1 MTLDSILEILN
12 RQLVRLENHPLSGTE
27 IAILRGIWQEQ
38 TYKEIA
44 QQENYRSDY
53 LTTVVAPEL
62 FGRLCRLTEQRVTKK
77 NCRVLLET
85 YASAQ
90 AEVKNQYPRTEPTM
104 TDPSPDYPEGSIPLK
119 SPYYIP
125 RTAIEA
131 QVYQELNK
139 AGALIR
145 IKAPREMGK
154 TSLLLRLLDCASRQG
169 YRTAYLNLE
178 QTDRVILNDLNR
190 FLRWLSA
197 NTTIQLQ
204 LEPKLNDYWDE
215 DIGSKISCTL
225 YFQGYLLKSI
235 DTPLVLVIDEV
246 NQIFEH
252 PEVAKDV
259 LPLLRSWHEEGKR
272 LPLWQKLRLV
282 VAHSTEIYVPLQLN
296 QSPFNVGLPVQLE
309 GFDLTEVQQ
318 LARQYGLDWAG
329 GEAAQQL
336 NDFVGGHPSLIHLAL
351 YHLSRQDIT
360 LPELLEMAPAAS
372 EIYGYHL
379 QRHQAA
385 LQEEPELASALDRVM
400 NATEPVPLEPL
411 LAYKLSSMGLIE
423 RVGERAIPGCE
434 LYRHYFGTKQRE
446 QTERKRR
453 RGVVLTEQGLEKLQQ
468 AKADAEF
475 REKKGS
481 RFTLEE
487 LSERTGLSVD
497 TLMKVL
503 GGEVAVDRQ
512 TLKCCFRAF
521 NLSLESE
528 DYGFPPE

>member
-1 MTLDSILEILN
+1 MI
-12 RQLVRLENHPLSGTE
+12 G
-27 IAILRGIWQEQ
+27 
-38 TYKEIA
+38 
-44 QQENYRSDY
+44 
-53 LTTVVAPEL
+53 
-62 FGRLCRLTEQRVTKK
+62 
-77 NCRVLLET
+77 
-85 YASAQ
+85 
-90 AEVKNQYPRTEPTM
+90 
-104 TDPSPDYPEGSIPLK
+104 PSPDYPEGSIPLD
-119 SPYYIP
+119 SAYYIP
-125 RTAIEA
+125 RTAIES
-131 QVYQELNK
+131 QIHQELSK
-139 AGALIR
+139 SGALVR

-154 TSLLLRLLDCASRQG
+154 TSLLLRLLDYSNKQG

-178 QTDRVILNDLNR
+178 QTDQAILRDLNR
-190 FLRWLSA
+190 FLRWLCA

-204 LEPKLNDYWDE
+204 LEPQLNDYWDE

-225 YFQGYLLKSI
+225 YFQSYLLKSI
-235 DTPLVLVIDEV
+235 DAPLVIVIDEV

-252 PEVAKDV
+252 PEIAKDV

-272 LPLWQKLRLV
+272 LPIWQKLRLV

-309 GFDLTEVQQ
+309 HFDLPEIQQ
-318 LARQYGLDWAG
+318 LAQRYGLDWTE
-329 GEAAQQL
+329 GEQAEQL
-336 NDFVGGHPSLIHLAL
+336 SDLVGGHPSLIHLAL

-360 LPELLEMAPAAS
+360 LPELLEMAPAVS
-372 EIYGYHL
+372 EIYSYHL

-400 NATEPVPLEPL
+400 SAAEPVTIEPI

-423 RVGERAIPGCE
+423 RAGDKAIPGCE
-434 LYRHYFGTKQRE
+434 LYRRYFGTKQGE
-446 QTERKRR
+446 QPERKRR
-453 RGVVLTEQGLEKLQQ
+453 RGVVLTEQGLTKLQE

-487 LSERTGLSVD
+487 MSERTGLSVD

-503 GGEVAVDRQ
+503 GGEVPVDKQ

-521 NLSLESE
+521 NLSLDSG